1 MNLLKEGI
9 EKGFVIKTDRA
20 TKLTVDGITDTYP
33 IYQVRLDLLYFND
46 RNDRI
51 ATWISQYMAENGA
64 SSFDRSDLEKYND
77 IIQDFITQSNPDKI
91 KATQNNIEFIGQQKH
106 GVVLNDG
113 RIIDGNRRFTCL
125 RNLSKKDPRYNYF
138 ETVILERDF
147 ENNAKQIKMLEL
159 QIQIGE
165 ESRVDY
171 NPIDRLVGI
180 YHDIIENQLLSVKD
194 YAQSTNQTEAEV
206 ERMKD
211 LAILLV
217 EFLEAINAPGQY
229 YIARDMDLNGPLV
242 ELQGILKNIKD
253 AERREEVKYA
263 VFTNFLMQ
271 PSGDMTRFVRELKQV
286 VKEKETKYLD
296 EFVEKEMVI
305 TEKVL
310 DQLPA
315 PGMVTRETINVLR
328 ADKRTQEELRQTMEI
343 TTNKVKAKQTR
354 NKPAQILLKAGDS
367 LETIDTNIFK
377 KLEEEQL
384 AEISEQLDRI
394 MDLVDSI
401 RGALDV

>member
-51 ATWISQYMAENGA
+51 ATWISQYMAENGV

-91 KATQNNIEFIGQQKH
+91 KTTQNNIEFIGQQKH

-125 RNLSKKDPRYNYF
+125 RNLSKKDPRFNYF

-253 AERREEVKYA
+253 AERKEEVKYA

-394 MDLVDSI
+394 IDLVDSI

>member
-51 ATWISQYMAENGA
+51 ATWISQYMTENGV

-125 RNLSKKDPRYNYF
+125 RNLAKKGPRYNYF

-194 YAQSTNQTEAEV
+194 YAQSSNQTEAEV

-394 MDLVDSI
+394 IDLVDSI

>member
-9 EKGFVIKTDRA
+9 EKGFVIKTNRA

-51 ATWISQYMAENGA
+51 ATWISQYMAENGV

-125 RNLSKKDPRYNYF
+125 RNLDKKDPRFNYF

-394 MDLVDSI
+394 IDLVDSI

>member
-51 ATWISQYMAENGA
+51 ATWISQYMAENGV
-64 SSFDRSDLEKYND
+64 SSFDRSDLGKYND

-125 RNLSKKDPRYNYF
+125 RTLAKKDPRFNYF

-286 VKEKETKYLD
+286 VKEKETKY
-296 EFVEKEMVI
+296 
-305 TEKVL
+305 
-310 DQLPA
+310 
-315 PGMVTRETINVLR
+315 
-328 ADKRTQEELRQTMEI
+328 KR
-343 TTNKVKAKQTR
+343 KYKWVK
-354 NKPAQILLKAGDS
+354 
-367 LETIDTNIFK
+367 F
-377 KLEEEQL
+377 
-384 AEISEQLDRI
+384 
-394 MDLVDSI
+394 
-401 RGALDV
+401 

>member
-51 ATWISQYMAENGA
+51 ATWISQYMAENGV

-125 RNLSKKDPRYNYF
+125 RNLAKKDPRYNYF